1 MPAAATTPAESPMRG
16 RAPRPPATAPPPSP
30 PPSPQP
36 PGSSGRV
43 GPDVEAD
50 AVLQVASRLLSEG
63 LARLET
69 GPEAALVALRQAFQL
84 ERQFGGA
91 EDGERLCRACAG
103 LCRAL
108 AKLSSPGPPS
118 EAVGVLLQALDTLEQ
133 RKRRAGKEQ
142 LSVGEL
148 AAHEFLARELLGLAR
163 RLGGAAV
170 GGGASTGD
178 GGNGGNGGGNGG
190 GSGSW
195 PSSPKATATLA
206 GAPPSLPPAVLQ
218 PLPRLDELRSADRAF
233 ERLAQMAASGGPLRL
248 GASGPHGE
256 HELAVT
262 HQELLFQL
270 ALTAKSIG
278 STLLR
283 ENTAR
288 DTEAATFYFSR
299 AVRKLRLAGVSERD
313 AHMKSLLRLV
323 DEAEAQAER
332 LKNPGVSYDGDLP
345 PAGVGTGGG
354 GVPSDEDGYCAIQ

>member
-1 MPAAATTPAESPMRG
+1 MR
-16 RAPRPPATAPPPSP
+16 PRPPLSQAPPSP

-43 GPDVEAD
+43 GPDVEAE

-69 GPEAALVALRQAFQL
+69 GPEAALVALRQSFQL
-84 ERQFGGA
+84 ERQFGGV

-108 AKLSSPGPPS
+108 AKLSSPAPPS
-118 EAVGVLLQALDTLEQ
+118 EAVGVLLQALDTLEA

-142 LSVGEL
+142 LSAGEL

-170 GGGASTGD
+170 GGGGGGGDD
-178 GGNGGNGGGNGG
+178 GGG
-190 GSGSW
+190 GSW
-195 PSSPKATATLA
+195 PSSPGATPTLA
-206 GAPPSLPPAVLQ
+206 SAPPSLPSAIQ

-233 ERLAQMAASGGPLRL
+233 ERLAQMASSGGPLRL
-248 GASGPHGE
+248 GSSGPHGE

-313 AHMKSLLRLV
+313 AHMKSLLQLV
-323 DEAEAQAER
+323 DEAEVQAER
-332 LKNPGVSYDGDLP
+332 LKNPGASYERDVT
-345 PAGVGTGGG
+345 PAGAGAGGSAAQ
-354 GVPSDEDGYCAIQ
+354 PDDEGYCAIQ